1 MLLSTVVNLVDFGA
15 FVRLKEGVEGL
26 IHISQISHNHI
37 EKASDELNVGQ
48 EVDVKILEINPEEK
62 RIALSIKALTEPPK
76 REDAPI
82 SDDGNKPQR
91 PRRKRNENREKKRT
105 KEIEGFKNEDLDTSI
120 GALLDF
126 KFSDSEEPLEKV
138 EDKVETVDAENA
150 VEESSEEE

>member
-1 MLLSTVVNLVDFGA
+1 M
-15 FVRLKEGVEGL
+15 K
-26 IHISQISHNHI
+26 I
-37 EKASDELNVGQ
+37 EK
-48 EVDVKILEINPEEK
+48 
-62 RIALSIKALTEPPK
+62 
-76 REDAPI
+76 
-82 SDDGNKPQR
+82 
-91 PRRKRNENREKKRT
+91 KKRT

>member
-1 MLLSTVVNLVDFGA
+1 MEDNKVGDVVKGTVVNLVDFGA

-76 REDAPI
+76 KKMLQFLMMEI
-82 SDDGNKPQR
+82 SHKDQEEKEMKIEK
-91 PRRKRNENREKKRT
+91 RKELKKL
-105 KEIEGFKNEDLDTSI
+105 KDLRMKI
-120 GALLDF
+120 LIQALVLY
-126 KFSDSEEPLEKV
+126 
-138 EDKVETVDAENA
+138 
-150 VEESSEEE
+150 